1 MPLSASILTRLKHQ
15 HETVYELI
23 RGLTEEQLKQ
33 PLNPGKWS
41 AFEHIVHL
49 TAYQP
54 TFLQRMRLI
63 EQKEHIGFERYV
75 AEQDPIFNEY
85 LQHSL
90 KELLDNLSAQRFLI
104 HKYILQLS
112 ETALRR
118 RAIHTKY
125 GNMSVSQWVE
135 FFLLHEA
142 HHLFAIFMLTSE
154 QRKVLEQ

>member
-1 MPLSASILTRLKHQ
+1 MPLSSSLETRLKHQ

-23 RGLTEEQLKQ
+23 RGLTEEQLKKR
-33 PLNPGKWS
+33 LNPDKWS
-41 AFEHIVHL
+41 AFENIVHL

-63 EQKEHIGFERYV
+63 EQKDDNVFQRYI

-85 LQHSL
+85 LQDSL
-90 KELLDNLSAQRFLI
+90 KELLDNLSAQRFII
-104 HKYILQLS
+104 HNYILQLS
-112 ETALRR
+112 ETSLRR
-118 RAIHTKY
+118 RGMHPKY
-125 GNMSVSQWVE
+125 GNMPVNQWIE

-154 QRKVLEQ
+154 QRKMLEQ

>member
-1 MPLSASILTRLKHQ
+1 MPLSSSLLGRLKHQ
-15 HETVYELI
+15 HETLDELI
-23 RGLTEEQLKQ
+23 KGLTPEQLKEHII
-33 PLNPGKWS
+33 PGKWS
-41 AFEHIVHL
+41 AFENIVHL

-54 TFLQRMRLI
+54 TFFQRMRII
-63 EQKEHIGFERYV
+63 EQKENTAFERYV
-75 AEQDPIFNEY
+75 AEQDPVFNES

-90 KELLDNLSAQRFLI
+90 KDLLENMSAQRFLI

-118 RAIHTKY
+118 RALHPKF
-125 GNMSVSQWVE
+125 GNMSVNQWID

-154 QRKVLEQ
+154 QRKMLEQ